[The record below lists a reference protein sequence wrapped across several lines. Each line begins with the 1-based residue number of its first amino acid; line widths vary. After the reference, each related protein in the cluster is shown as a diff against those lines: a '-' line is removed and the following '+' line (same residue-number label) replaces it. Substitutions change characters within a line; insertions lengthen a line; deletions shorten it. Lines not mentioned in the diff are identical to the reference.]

1 MEKRGI
7 IRFSISSF
15 LALICTLGFTI
26 QITDITSRHFNYRT
40 GTLIKLD
47 TPDSI
52 LLPSVSSC
60 FQKNPMLNYSQVS
73 SVFNRSGIV
82 HFTDHI
88 DWDEYYRK
96 TSDWT
101 MENWFNFT
109 PKTDHILDWC
119 GFRKSN
125 HYGFYNYSPKD
136 CFKYSKMTK
145 YFDREYVC
153 YEYEPEFGNK
163 TVGMIQSTMTPGYNG
178 IMYRISFNTKLV
190 ERYEYVSVSVH
201 SHDSSF
207 FYDTV
212 YGSTHKVQG
221 YRSHFKFD
229 VYYQEVEQKR
239 MRIPYDTQCVDIPN
253 NIKSGIEYQLEDLN
267 NKSKKI
273 LNKVIPFLPTYEL
286 SQHSLFN
293 DLDMRNETLMKML
306 QNLVQKDRKLK
317 ECKTKYFISRAT
329 SYDYYIFR
337 VVVHWPQDEKISV
350 IYFAQ
355 LDMIDLIIF
364 VGSCTGMWFGISV
377 ISLIDVV
384 LFIARKLDRKF
395 TDDSKFQGQ
404 KMYASK
410 KEHFKKM
417 ENDIKLLKHQ
427 LNLIRNFRE

>member
-1 MEKRGI
+1 MV
-7 IRFSISSF
+7 
-15 LALICTLGFTI
+15 
-26 QITDITSRHFNYRT
+26 QITDITSRHLKYRT
-40 GTLIKLD
+40 GTLIKLE

-60 FQKNPMLNYSQVS
+60 FQRNPMLNYSQVF

-82 HFTDHI
+82 HVAKGV
-88 DWDEYYRK
+88 DWDEYYRD

-109 PKTDHILDWC
+109 PKIDQILSWC
-119 GFRKSN
+119 GNRKSN
-125 HYGFYNYSPKD
+125 DYGFFNYPPND
-136 CFKYSKMTK
+136 CFKHSKMTK

-153 YEYEPEFGNK
+153 YEYEPKFGNK

-178 IMYRISFNTKLV
+178 IMYRISFDSKLV
-190 ERYEYVSVSVH
+190 ERYEYVSISVH
-201 SHDSSF
+201 GHDSSF

-253 NIKSGIEYQLEDLN
+253 NIKSGIEYQLQDLN
-267 NKSKKI
+267 KKSKKI
-273 LNKVIPFLPTYEL
+273 LNKVIPFLPTYES
-286 SQHSLFN
+286 SQHLLFN

-306 QNLVQKDRKLK
+306 TNLFPRDRKLI
-317 ECKTKYFISRAT
+317 ECKTKYFINRAT

-355 LDMIDLIIF
+355 LDTIDFIIF
-364 VGSCTGMWFGISV
+364 VGSCIGMWFGISA

-384 LFIARKLDRKF
+384 SITARKLDRKVA
-395 TDDSKFQGQ
+395 DESKSQEQ
-404 KMYASK
+404 KYSLG
-410 KEHFKKM
+410 EQYFKKM